1 MNSQQIEKL
10 LEKYFYG
17 DTSLEE
23 EKHLRDF
30 FAKDIIPKHLLSL
43 KPQFEYFSKEKK
55 KNFLDDFFDEKI
67 LETIEKE
74 KIISIK
80 RKRRNYIYIISGVA
94 ASILVIVSL
103 FIQFNSVTNKFQNTF
118 NDPQLAYAET
128 QKALLFVSEKL
139 NIGIQ
144 PVSKAAARFDEGVGE
159 LSRISTINTSVK
171 ELNRLSKF
179 YKYQQIITNPFAGM
193 TDK

>member
-10 LEKYFYG
+10 LEKYFNG
-17 DTSLEE
+17 DTSLDE
-23 EKHLRDF
+23 EKQLREF

-43 KPQFEYFSKEKK
+43 KPQFEYFSEEKR
-55 KNFLDDFFDEKI
+55 KNFLNDSFDEKI
-67 LETIEKE
+67 LENIEKE

-94 ASILVIVSL
+94 AGILIIVSL
-103 FIQFNSVTNKFQNTF
+103 FIQLNSVTNKFENTF

-128 QKALLFVSEKL
+128 QKALLFVSQKL

-144 PVSKAAARFDEGVGE
+144 PVSQAATRFDEGVGE
-159 LSRISTINTSVK
+159 LSKISNINTSIN
-171 ELNRLSKF
+171 ELNKLSKF
-179 YKYQQIITNPFAGM
+179 YKYQQIIINLSART
-193 TDK
+193 TDN